1 MAYAQ
6 GDIILRDHYNLFAT
20 GSSGGTPNNAVAN
33 INTLWGTGFA
43 DAGYGQSGSL
53 AAVAAGDTVTATQ
66 WSTLISRLN
75 TMRTH
80 QTGVGSGLSSPV
92 TGDIITYLGTLN
104 SSISS
109 AYNDRLAFNS
119 LRGTPSTTNYD
130 ATWNSAT
137 PTTFQQIRTVSFSD
151 GDKARYFFNAG
162 GRITLTFSVPSGGSD
177 TTKETAWTSLLGS
190 KLASLHFDQSTST
203 RTGSGGTLNIDG
215 SSLGYYD
222 MTTSNQTLI
231 RLVDTT
237 TAYTGNYVEV
247 LARSNGSSTANGD
260 KGNVLTFTINYVDGA
275 QDTFAGAINMSVR
288 AAVTITPPTTSAGL
302 SDSWGTIT
310 PATTLN

>member
-20 GSSGGTPNNAVAN
+20 GSTSGTPNNAVAN
-33 INTLWGTGFA
+33 INTLWGTGFSN
-43 DAGYGQSGSL
+43 AGYGQTGSL
-53 AAVAAGDTVTATQ
+53 TAVAAGDTVTATQ

-80 QTGVGSGLSSPV
+80 QTGIGSGLTSPV
-92 TGDIITYLGTLN
+92 TGDIITYLSTLN
-104 SSISS
+104 SSITS
-109 AYNDRLAFNS
+109 AYNDRLAFNN

-130 ATWNSAT
+130 ATWST
-137 PTTFQQIRTVSFSD
+137 PTPTSFQQIRTVSFSG
-151 GDKARYFFNAG
+151 GDQARYFFNAG
-162 GRITLTFSVPSGGSD
+162 GRITLTFSIPSGGSD
-177 TTKETAWTSLLGS
+177 TTKETAWTNLLGS

-203 RTGSGGTLNIDG
+203 RTGSGGTLSIDG

-222 MTTSNQTLI
+222 LTTTNQTLI
-231 RLVDTT
+231 RITDTT

-247 LARSNGSSTANGD
+247 LARNNGSSTANGD
-260 KGNVLTFTINYVDGA
+260 NGNVLTFTINYVDGA
-275 QDTFAGAINMSVR
+275 SDTFDGAINMSVR
-288 AAVTITPPTTSAGL
+288 AAVTITPPSTAAGL
-302 SDSWGTIT
+302 TSSWGTVT